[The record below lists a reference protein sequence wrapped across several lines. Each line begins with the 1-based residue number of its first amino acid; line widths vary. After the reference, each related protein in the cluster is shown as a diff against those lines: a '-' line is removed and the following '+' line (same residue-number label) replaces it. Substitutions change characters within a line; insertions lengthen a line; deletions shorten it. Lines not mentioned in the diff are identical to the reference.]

1 MQINTLPIFGF
12 FEAPVAEDK
21 VTRIDDKIATLKQQ
35 MRQMKALEVQI
46 DEAPDKHAR
55 AAGRGTRP

>member
-1 MQINTLPIFGF
+1 M
-12 FEAPVAEDK
+12 AEDK
-21 VTRIDDKIATLKQQ
+21 VTRIDDKIAALQQQ